1 MTITWK
7 ELGDR
12 WLVEDPQMALGWQK
26 DGQPGEADKLQLQL
40 RDYLHMQLAVA
51 GLAVPEQPD
60 AESLWRRTLLSSL
73 REKNRLLSGHR
84 PAIDQRIESFL
95 NSHFGDAPIDGPLAL
110 PHPSLCLDRHGIGRL
125 LSLPADGDHFSNEL
139 LSSYRVHNGVIHN
152 PRADRRTT
160 QGTFHVCEGGLP
172 IPADKRA
179 IPKAVFARLFQHA
192 CRPPAESLQLPY
204 LSDSEG
210 AQRAFVSL
218 LVRPLVCPAVTG
230 FCRHKTMEV
239 RFFAPG
245 GLVSNL
251 DFVESIFGNAGDP
264 LLPENDA
271 GLDVLHWSGHTG
283 CVILAPHLCHVTK
296 RELGLPHWDD
306 ANERQRR
313 ESMCYRSEDEKYN
326 DGSAFKATCR
336 TADGVIVTLIADNY
350 FGYCKKEVKTQ
361 ISYAANLMGNVEEE
375 HAGGALAFASWSL
388 GDEFQVNSQRYNGRT
403 FSDVERDYSDFVDV
417 RPEGYGV
424 DRFCDK
430 LVYIPEAAR
439 ATLYDQKIYWEH
451 DGKQQSIA
459 LEPSKVY
466 MAPSGYRLKME
477 KHPSAPSWRLVG
489 SSGDGIVC
497 HKPCTVS
504 GGGKSEISKSLRDY
518 MLSGPIF
525 VNNLESDFAKLDE
538 LFTKDYSTRWRDDS
552 VEKPDY
558 TQLTSRPML
567 DPKRSLGSVI
577 KLLTPSRD
585 FTDEYNKWL
594 KTIPGSLYAM
604 AFIIKRFCKPE
615 WNGDWRSHFSVD
627 VVNGEPG
634 HELKFHNRKL
644 VGMYLRVGLD
654 SERRWQTY
662 KLRQDFAAA
671 YKVQL
676 EDDITASVV
685 VPGRFLQGEFQPAIS
700 YKFVA
705 NCEYRLFQR
714 PDDAV
719 HRGLD
724 KQTEL
729 DISSED
735 NFFCNFEPLDRPTA
749 QAIVDDVLNFDNYT
763 QPMQDMLLDFLQ
775 SDSQYVVS
783 SAHPRLVDGQP
794 SKNPRY
800 LQDRPDLASPD
811 ESYIA
816 MRSVRLYRGLPSDAA
831 IHLPVSAVL
840 SGRRN
845 NPPDKQAG
853 IRSLAVYNPIHY
865 QELPELFMDYIC
877 SLTGKSPS
885 TTGAGSEGALT
896 KSPFNALLPIHDLNA
911 ALVSMILSDLGGFS
925 TAAGFV
931 GSEVE
936 VGHDISLL
944 VPELWCRLTP
954 AEKDP
959 AWLIQGGMLQKMEDY
974 DYQGRKI
981 LASRL
986 GYRITIRFVRRFFGR
1001 MFDNPDKVFDNRI
1014 LCPETQDEEGFADG
1028 VEHIVESQQK
1038 VARQYFE
1045 DGSYELACPPLQ
1057 ALLSIMVDGHYQ
1069 GEQLDAPKLRQQ
1081 FTRESLLGSTW
1092 YRARL
1097 NAKRSADI
1105 QLWQRHRRYLKQFCT
1120 KATHQEVVQRLDLQA
1135 RIEQANQRLEFFKTD
1150 EYLARIEGTLGTDP
1164 ALIRS

>member
-1 MTITWK
+1 M
-7 ELGDR
+7 
-12 WLVEDPQMALGWQK
+12 
-26 DGQPGEADKLQLQL
+26 
-40 RDYLHMQLAVA
+40 
-51 GLAVPEQPD
+51 
-60 AESLWRRTLLSSL
+60 
-73 REKNRLLSGHR
+73 
-84 PAIDQRIESFL
+84 
-95 NSHFGDAPIDGPLAL
+95 
-110 PHPSLCLDRHGIGRL
+110 
-125 LSLPADGDHFSNEL
+125 
-139 LSSYRVHNGVIHN
+139 
-152 PRADRRTT
+152 
-160 QGTFHVCEGGLP
+160 P

-538 LFTKDYSTRWRDDS
+538 LFTKDYSTRGRDDS

-735 NFFCNFEPLDRPTA
+735 NFFCNFEPLDRSTA

-800 LQDRPDLASPD
+800 LQTAPIWPLPMKATSPC
-811 ESYIA
+811 A
-816 MRSVRLYRGLPSDAA
+816 ACLYRGLPSDAA